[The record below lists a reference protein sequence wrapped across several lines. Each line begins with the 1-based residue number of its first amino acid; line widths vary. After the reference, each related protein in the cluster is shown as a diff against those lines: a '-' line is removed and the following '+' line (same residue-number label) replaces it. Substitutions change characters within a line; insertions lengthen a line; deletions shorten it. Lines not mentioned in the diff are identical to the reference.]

1 MANAQFYP
9 DSLALAINT
18 VPVNEPQF
26 SDLNVKNFVWVQAT
40 TASINGGAAQPVF
53 ELYYQETN
61 ALDLSVYLF
70 PRGAN
75 QGIDDF
81 VSVLN
86 TWCPVNNMTKYTQ
99 WVQLNDSFEF
109 PQKDVLINDDL
120 VTRRRYDSHTNY
132 TTIYVGYR
140 QELIDARFKVVGDQ
154 ERGYIFYGYYG
165 YV

>member
-9 DSLALAINT
+9 DSLALTINT
-18 VPVNEPQF
+18 VPVTNVQF
-26 SDLNVKNFVWVQAT
+26 SDLNVNNFVWVQST
-40 TASINGGAAQPVF
+40 TAYINGTNTNVF

-61 ALDLSVYLF
+61 AYELSVYQF

-75 QGIDDF
+75 ENLDNF
-81 VSVLN
+81 KAVLN
-86 TWCPVNNMTKYTQ
+86 TWCPVNNVTKYTQ
-99 WVQLNDSFEF
+99 WVQLNDSLEF
-109 PQKDVLINDDL
+109 IQRDVLINDDL
-120 VTRRRYDSHTNY
+120 VTRRAYNSHTNY

-165 YV
+165 Y